1 MAVAVAVGVGVVV
14 AGLLYLLSA
23 KFDSAENHLA
33 SQRMYAIYIAHAVLS
48 GGIKVRG
55 LRAAR
60 ICNQNPELP
69 LPFVWG
75 PPFYAVAGYGRGV
88 LGGRIPSEDH
98 SILGTLDSQVSWLI
112 TGAGALCKRRVRE
125 YRKNY

>member
-1 MAVAVAVGVGVVV
+1 
-14 AGLLYLLSA
+14 
-23 KFDSAENHLA
+23 
-33 SQRMYAIYIAHAVLS
+33 MYAIYIAHAVLS
-48 GGIKVRG
+48 GGIKVCG
-55 LRAAR
+55 FRAAR